1 MVERFNGRISDI
13 LNTHHFHSGDELE
26 QTLHRYV
33 VLYNCPVPCDYLPKR
48 SYPLFRARE
57 VLAYLAQ
64 GRNRFWC

>member
-33 VLYNCPVPCDYLPKR
+33 VL
-48 SYPLFRARE
+48 
-57 VLAYLAQ
+57 
-64 GRNRFWC
+64 